1 MATVRKNIPQFSFLR
16 NKEIYNTRSEA
27 INNLRQQLRNNRS
40 LTDGSII
47 LARYRCKYD
56 VRTIVGVV
64 YSDGIRKSMSILK
77 LDSIINDADTNDD
90 SLHYAEL
97 YKKSQPAN

>member
-1 MATVRKNIPQFSFLR
+1 MATVRNNIQYSFLR
-16 NKEIYNTRSEA
+16 NKNIYNTRSEA

-77 LDSIINDADTNDD
+77 LDSIINDADTNDNN
-90 SLHYAEL
+90 LHYAEL
-97 YKKSQPAN
+97 YNKSQLAN